1 MIAMQPLSLDA
12 LYKHDEQD
20 ARSLIDC
27 VAAPSAMLASPPAC
41 SPSQEQTHA
50 SRRSRHASPHEN
62 SWSFA
67 CASTWMKRV
76 DRSRPLRR
84 SDTSWARMTRPST
97 RSRSVPCARCV
108 QTSTCKGH
116 RAGHGHHNDTSIT
129 SASSPPAHSSRHRM
143 RDHCPSPV
151 CPGEG
156 QLQGS
161 SRFPT
166 CAAAC
171 AKAATSTRACSRP
184 TYGMRN
190 EAVVGSD
197 ICLLTM

>member
-116 RAGHGHHNDTSIT
+116 RTGHGHHNDTSIT
-129 SASSPPAHSSRHRM
+129 SASSPPAHSSRR
-143 RDHCPSPV
+143 RDARSLP
-151 CPGEG
+151 
-156 QLQGS
+156 L
-161 SRFPT
+161 
-166 CAAAC
+166 AC
-171 AKAATSTRACSRP
+171 VPWRRSAS
-184 TYGMRN
+184 G
-190 EAVVGSD
+190 
-197 ICLLTM
+197 